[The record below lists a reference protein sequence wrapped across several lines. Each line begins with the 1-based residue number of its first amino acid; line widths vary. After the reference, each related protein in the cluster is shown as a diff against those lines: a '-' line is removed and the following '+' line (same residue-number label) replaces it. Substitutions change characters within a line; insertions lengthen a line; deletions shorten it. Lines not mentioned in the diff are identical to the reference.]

1 MCRSGMHKKMENKNL
16 QAVFTVA
23 LTAFAI
29 YFNALA
35 IPLCVLVIMMSID
48 YITGMISAWIEK
60 DLSSRKGIVG
70 IVKKISYMALVA
82 VAMTVDYLI
91 YCGFTAINIHF
102 ENNMWFGLL
111 VTIWLII
118 NEMISILENLGK
130 IGVPVPQFLNKVV
143 QRLKISVNKES
154 GDNSDD

>member
-1 MCRSGMHKKMENKNL
+1 MENKSL

-91 YCGFTAINIHF
+91 YCGFTAINIQF

-118 NEMISILENLGK
+118 NEMISILENLSK

-143 QRLKISVNKES
+143 QRLKISVNEES
-154 GDNSDD
+154 EDNSDD

>member
-1 MCRSGMHKKMENKNL
+1 MENKSL

-60 DLSSRKGIVG
+60 DLSSQKGIVG

-102 ENNMWFGLL
+102 ENNMWFGML

-118 NEMISILENLGK
+118 NEMISILENLSK

-154 GDNSDD
+154 EDNSDD

>member
-1 MCRSGMHKKMENKNL
+1 MENKSL
-16 QAVFTVA
+16 QAVFTVT

-91 YCGFTAINIHF
+91 YCGFTAINIQF

-111 VTIWLII
+111 VAAWLII
-118 NEMISILENLGK
+118 NEMISILENLSRL
-130 IGVPVPQFLNKVV
+130 GVPIPEFLKKIIG
-143 QRLKISVNKES
+143 RLKTSVERK
-154 GDNSDD
+154 D

>member
-1 MCRSGMHKKMENKNL
+1 M
-16 QAVFTVA
+16 A
-23 LTAFAI
+23 LTTFAI

-91 YCGFTAINIHF
+91 HCGFTAINIHF

-118 NEMISILENLGK
+118 NELISILENLGK
-130 IGVPVPQFLNKVV
+130 IGVPIPPFLKKVIN
-143 QRLKISVNKES
+143 RLKISTEDKGEEAS
-154 GDNSDD
+154 KDD

>member
-1 MCRSGMHKKMENKNL
+1 MENKSL

-102 ENNMWFGLL
+102 ENNMLFGLL

-118 NEMISILENLGK
+118 NEMISILENLSK

-143 QRLKISVNKES
+143 QRLKVSVNKES
-154 GDNSDD
+154 EDNSDD

>member
-1 MCRSGMHKKMENKNL
+1 MENKSL

-60 DLSSRKGIVG
+60 DLSSQKGIVG

-91 YCGFTAINIHF
+91 YCGFTAINIQF

-118 NEMISILENLGK
+118 NEMISILENLSK

-154 GDNSDD
+154 EDNSDD